1 MIKVQKQSKTKK
13 RNSKKSLHDDIEMQD
28 QQPHNVLGEPN
39 LDSSKVL
46 NWADLFKT
54 KFIRLL

>member
-1 MIKVQKQSKTKK
+1 MIKVQKQSKTRK
-13 RNSKKSLHDDIEMQD
+13 RNSKKPLHDDIEMQD